1 MMVSPTYI
9 ATYEDAVAFLD
20 ARIGAGIKPG
30 LERISGLLEYLGDP
44 QATVPVIHIAG
55 TNGKSTTVGMVGAL
69 LSNLDLRV
77 GSFVSPHLHHVEERY
92 AVNGRLIDRDQFV
105 QAVADVAPFCDIYEA
120 ASGEKV
126 SYFELTAAIAFQL
139 FAAEGLDVAVVEV
152 GLGGRW
158 DATNIVE
165 AAVSVVT
172 GISLD
177 HQAVLGSTIAEIA
190 AEKVAIL
197 KDGGTLVTGPMP
209 AAADGAL
216 TAQVSQTNARWYRF
230 GDDFDVEGLE
240 RVPTGWL
247 VDVRGLHEVYTDL
260 LLNLHGR
267 HQTAHLATAVAATEA
282 FLDRELPGDL
292 IIAAVESI
300 RSPGRSE
307 VVLHEPL
314 VLIDGAHNEE
324 SLDGLATT
332 MSQEFPTISTWTL
345 VMGVRGDRDPEP
357 MIRSL
362 GEGIVRVVVC
372 APDDPQALGTD
383 VIAIAAARV
392 VGDDNV
398 SVADTVADAVKA
410 AIEGADKQEGI
421 VITGSLYVAGE
432 ARTALGLT
440 SP

>member
-1 MMVSPTYI
+1 MKSSPTYI
-9 ATYEDAVAFLD
+9 ASYEDAVAFLD

-30 LERISGLLEYLGDP
+30 LERIFGLLEYLGDP
-44 QATVPVIHIAG
+44 QTTIPVIHVAG

-69 LSNLDLRV
+69 LSGLDLRV
-77 GSFVSPHLHHVEERY
+77 GTFVSPHLHHVEERY
-92 AVNGRLIDRDQFV
+92 AINSTPIDRDQFV
-105 QAVADVAPFCDIYEA
+105 QAVADVAPFCDIYED

-126 SYFELTAAIAFQL
+126 SYFELTTAIAFQL

-158 DATNIVE
+158 DATNVVD

-209 AAADGAL
+209 AAADGAA
-216 TAQVSQTNARWYRF
+216 TAQVSQTSAQWYRF

-260 LLNLHGR
+260 RLNLHGR
-267 HQTAHLATAVAATEA
+267 HQTAHLATAVAVTEV

-300 RSPGRSE
+300 RAPGRSE
-307 VVLHEPL
+307 VVFHEPL

-324 SLDGLATT
+324 GLDGLATT
-332 MSQEFPTISTWTL
+332 MSQEFPAISAWTL
-345 VMGVRGDRDPEP
+345 VIGVRGDRDPEP
-357 MIRSL
+357 MIRAL
-362 GEGIVRVVVC
+362 GEGIVRVIAC

-383 VIAIAAARV
+383 VVSAAAARV

-398 SVADTVADAVKA
+398 SVADTVADALKA
-410 AIEGADKQEGI
+410 AIEGAEKHEGI
-421 VITGSLYVAGE
+421 VVAGSLYVAGE
-432 ARTALGLT
+432 ARTALGLA
-440 SP
+440 PP